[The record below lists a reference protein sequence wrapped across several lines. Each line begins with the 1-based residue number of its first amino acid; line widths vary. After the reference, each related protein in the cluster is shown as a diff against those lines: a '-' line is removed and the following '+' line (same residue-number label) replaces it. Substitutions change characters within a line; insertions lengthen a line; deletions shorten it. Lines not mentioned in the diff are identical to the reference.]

1 MIDLWCKAG
10 DPQTKQFL
18 LKSPIEALNIIQEET
33 KNMASLQKT
42 LQKIGRLIAV
52 FENQLKARSQ
62 ALSREAMRALTKSTQ
77 QLKVDLL
84 AVQQYV
90 SKENL

>member
-1 MIDLWCKAG
+1 MCHWARYV
-10 DPQTKQFL
+10 
-18 LKSPIEALNIIQEET
+18 NIIQEET

-42 LQKIGRLIAV
+42 LQKIGRLIVV

-62 ALSREAMRALTKSTQ
+62 ALSCEAMRALLKSTQ